1 MAVTVSLR
9 VMSAGKGYQYLLR
22 SVAAGDGNRT
32 LDIPLTRYYTEAG
45 TPPGQ
50 WLGKGAAAFGEGEI
64 APGDVVTEEQLAR
77 LLGAGCDP
85 VTGTPLGH
93 PFAAYPTVEERI
105 AAKVA
110 RLDTALSPEERA
122 DAVAH
127 IEAAEIARGPRTAVA
142 GFDLTFSVPKSV
154 SVLWGVADA
163 DTQAMVVEAHHAAV
177 AEVMDLFERDVART
191 RMGRQGVAVVDVV
204 GIAATAYDHWDS
216 RSGDPQLHTH
226 VVVSHKVKTVA
237 DGEWRTLY
245 SRQIHEAVVALSE
258 HYNAVLADRLTG
270 TFGVGWEHRDRGD
283 GRSRAFEIAG
293 VPDGLIDEFSS
304 RTRHIDAAAQQLV
317 DEYVARH
324 GKRPSGA
331 TYSKLRAQATLA
343 TRPPKELHSLADLTT
358 GWRARAARLLG
369 RDTIAWA
376 HGLTHTAGERV
387 WRAGDIPES
396 SVEQVAASVLVD
408 VAARRSTWRHWNLWA
423 EASRQTMGWRFAS
436 AEDREAVVGRIVDQA
451 EHASV
456 ALTSA
461 EAAPTPTAMRR
472 ADGVSFF
479 RPPHATVFSSRE
491 TLDAED
497 RLLTL
502 ATDRTAP
509 HASVRA
515 VEAAVMK
522 RYDGVALSAEQQA
535 VLEAVASSG
544 RRVDLL
550 VGPAGTGK
558 TTAMRALHR
567 TWTAQHGKGS
577 VVGLAPSAA
586 AAQVLAE
593 DLGIA
598 TENTAKW
605 LHERARGRATFQRG
619 QLAIVDE
626 ATLADTPT
634 LLAIAN
640 HAQVAGAKVLLVG
653 DWAQLQS
660 VDAGGAFA
668 LLADA
673 RDDVAELSEIH
684 RFTNAWEKPASLALR
699 TGDTTAIDA
708 YESHARLH
716 GGTTEEM
723 LDAAYAAW
731 RADLADGKATLLVT
745 DSTATVQALNA
756 RARAER
762 IIDGD
767 TSTGR
772 SVALADGL
780 SASVGDHVI
789 TRRNAR
795 RLTTLR
801 GGWVRNGDRWKVIDV
816 RRNGSVLV
824 GSVDQAGTQ
833 RRGATVVLPPSYVA
847 EHVELGYA
855 VTAHRAQGVTVDT
868 AHVVVAGGTTREN
881 LYVSMTR
888 GRESNIAYV
897 ALDKPDETHAT
908 PQPED
913 ITARSVLHGVLNH
926 SGIELSAHQTI
937 DAEAK
942 RWGSIAQ
949 LAAEYET
956 IAALTQ
962 RPRWE
967 RIIRSSGLRPEEAE
981 AAIAS
986 PAMDALATSLRRAEA
1001 RGLHADELVP
1011 MVVAERTVVDADDV
1025 AAVIRHRVE
1034 RVTARYRG
1042 KVRGRL
1048 VVGLIPAAVGV
1059 DDDEVREALDRRRD
1073 LMEARAL
1080 ALAEEA
1086 VARRLPWTRTL
1097 GSAPLG
1103 VVDRKRWITALG
1115 VVAAYRDRY
1124 DVTTSAPLGSVPGTD
1139 LQATDRGAAEV
1150 AVRHAQAVSDRR
1162 GGPAAPVRNTPTL
1175 VVR

>member
-1 MAVTVSLR
+1 
-9 VMSAGKGYQYLLR
+9 MSAGKGYQYLLR
-22 SVAAGDGNRT
+22 SVAVGDGNRT
-32 LDIPLTRYYTEAG
+32 LDIPLTRYYAETG
-45 TPPGQ
+45 TPPGR
-50 WLGKGAAAFGEGEI
+50 WLGKGVAEFGAGELS
-64 APGDVVTEEQLAR
+64 AGDVVTQEQLAR

-85 VTGTPLGH
+85 VTGEPLGR
-93 PFAAYPTVEERI
+93 AYARYATVDERI
-105 AAKVA
+105 AARVA
-110 RLDTALSPEERA
+110 SLDATLSDGDRA
-122 DAVAH
+122 AAIAH
-127 IEAAEIARGPRTAVA
+127 IRAEEVATGPRTAVA

-154 SVLWGVADA
+154 SVLWGVADE
-163 DTQAMVVEAHHAAV
+163 DTQAMIVEAHHAAV
-177 AEVMDLFERDVART
+177 AEVMGLFEREVAFSRT
-191 RMGRQGVAVVDVV
+191 GTDAVATVDVV

-216 RSGDPQLHTH
+216 RAGDPQLHTH
-226 VVVSHKVKTVA
+226 VVVSNRARSAT
-237 DGEWRTLY
+237 DGKWRTLY
-245 SRQIHEAVVALSE
+245 SRQVHGSVVALSE

-270 TFGVGWEHRDRGD
+270 TFGVGWEHRDRGK

-317 DEYVARH
+317 AEYVARH

-343 TRPPKELHSLADLTT
+343 TRPPKELYSLADLTA

-369 RDTIAWA
+369 RDPVAWA
-376 HGLTHTAGERV
+376 HGLTHTPGERV

-396 SVEQVAASVLVD
+396 SVEQVAASVLAD
-408 VAARRSTWRHWNLWA
+408 VSARRSTWRHWNLWA

-451 EHASV
+451 KHASV
-456 ALTSA
+456 ALTPA

-515 VEAAVMK
+515 VEAAVVK
-522 RYDGVALSAEQQA
+522 RYDDVALSAEQQA
-535 VLEAVASSG
+535 ALEAVASSG

-558 TTAMRALHR
+558 TTAMQALLRA
-567 TWTAQHGKGS
+567 WTAQHGKGS
-577 VVGLAPSAA
+577 VAGLAPSAA

-619 QLAIVDE
+619 QLVIVDE
-626 ATLADTPT
+626 ATLADTST

-660 VDAGGAFA
+660 VEAGGAFA

-673 RDDVAELSEIH
+673 RDDVAELGEIH
-684 RFTNAWEKPASLALR
+684 RFTHAWEKPASLALR

-708 YESHARLH
+708 YESHARLR

-731 RADLADGKATLLVT
+731 RADHADGKATLLVT

-772 SVALADGL
+772 TVALADGL
-780 SASVGDHVI
+780 SASVGDHLI

-801 GGWVRNGDRWKVIDV
+801 GGWVRNGDRWKVLDV
-816 RRNGSVLV
+816 RRNGSVLA
-824 GSVDQAGTQ
+824 GAMDQAGKQ

-855 VTAHRAQGVTVDT
+855 VTAHRAQGMTVDT

-956 IAALTQ
+956 IAAFAQ

-967 RIIRSSGLRPEEAE
+967 RIIRSSGLRPEEAD

-986 PAMDALATSLRRAEA
+986 PAMDALAASLRRAEA

-1011 MVVAERTVVDADDV
+1011 MVVAERTVADADDV

-1034 RVTARYRG
+1034 RVTARHRG

-1048 VVGLIPAAVGV
+1048 VAGLVPAAVGV
-1059 DDDEVREALDRRRD
+1059 GNDEVREALDRRRD
-1073 LMEARAL
+1073 LMEAQAL

-1086 VARRLPWTRTL
+1086 VAHRLPWTRTL

-1103 VVDRKRWITALG
+1103 VVDRMRWITALS
-1115 VVAAYRDRY
+1115 VIAAYRDRY
-1124 DVTTSAPLGSVPGTD
+1124 DITNSSPLGSVPGTD
-1139 LQATDRGAAEV
+1139 LQAADRAAAEA
-1150 AVRHAQAVSDRR
+1150 AVRQAQTVTADRE
-1162 GGPAAPVRNTPTL
+1162 GNAALAPRTPTP
-1175 VVR
+1175 VAR